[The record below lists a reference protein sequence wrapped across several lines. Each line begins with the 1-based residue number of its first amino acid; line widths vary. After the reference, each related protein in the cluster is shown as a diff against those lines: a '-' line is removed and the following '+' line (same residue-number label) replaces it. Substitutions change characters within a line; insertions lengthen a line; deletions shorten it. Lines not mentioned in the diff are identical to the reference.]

1 MTNFSAIFTELET
14 NEDDNDL
21 LSTFATIKL
30 DLYNVSKI
38 INQTLI
44 YHQEIFEKLTLKR
57 MLLHDY
63 KQNLNLI
70 RYCFQRMFMRRR

>member
-63 KQNLNLI
+63 K
-70 RYCFQRMFMRRR
+70 